1 MLTSFFGNSKTTN
14 YILLALA
21 LPLVLALRWWG
32 EITAMPSLSQG
43 LKLVA
48 QSTLLILALLLL
60 DFLIRKNK
68 LTQTNTFGLW
78 WYFCGI
84 VAGVTLGNVIESII
98 LVIALLALRRIM
110 SMANEQ
116 NLEKKI
122 FDAALW
128 ILVISL
134 FNPWFLWMMLALY
147 MGILQLNQSTWRY
160 YLIPLFSGLCLGL
173 VLAGGVVLSANFN
186 ALWILDWPLFTMVF
200 EPLNWIWPQ
209 AAWLQLGL
217 LAATLLLLTTLIRLP
232 LAYKEGTTISQGHF
246 QWVWR
251 VLIMVLVIAGL
262 LTQQKPQVFL
272 WLVLPLTAI
281 LYANILELRQPN
293 LLREILAFLP
303 LALPMAQLLLK

>member
-21 LPLVLALRWWG
+21 LPLVLALRWWV
-32 EITAMPSLSQG
+32 EVTALPGLIQG

-48 QSTLLILALLLL
+48 QSTLLMLALLLL
-60 DFLIRKNK
+60 DFVIRKNK

-84 VAGVTLGNVIESII
+84 VAGVTLGDVVESII

-110 SMANEQ
+110 SLANEQ

-128 ILVISL
+128 ILIISL
-134 FNPWFLWMMLALY
+134 FNPWFLWMILALY
-147 MGILQLNQSTWRY
+147 MGIVQLNQSTWRY
-160 YLIPLFSGLCLGL
+160 YVIPIFSGLCLGL
-173 VLAGGVVLSANFN
+173 ILVGGLALSPNF
-186 ALWILDWPLFTMVF
+186 APPWSLDWPLFSMEF
-200 EPLNWIWPQ
+200 EPLNWTWPR
-209 AAWLQLGL
+209 AVWLELGL
-217 LAATLLLLTTLIRLP
+217 FAAALLLLTTLLRLP
-232 LAYKEGTTISQGHF
+232 LAYKEGTTISKGHF
-246 QWVWR
+246 QWIWR

-262 LTQQKPQVFL
+262 LMQQKPQVFL

-293 LLREILAFLP
+293 LLREALAFMP
-303 LALPMAQLLLK
+303 LALPIAQLLLK